1 MISVGIDVS
10 KGKSMVCVL
19 KPYGEIVCSPFEI
32 QHMEKDLENFHSLLQ
47 KLDGE
52 IRIVMEA
59 TGIYHLPVL
68 TFFHNKGYFVSVV
81 NPFAMKKYAKDNSI
95 RGAKTDKLDSIMIAN
110 YGIEKWFKLQ
120 RYEGDEETYAELKL
134 LGRRYRYYMELH
146 VKALQELTHIL
157 DHVAPGLK
165 KMFNSWN
172 EANGKDKLSDF
183 VERFWHFDLNTSM
196 SLEEFTEEYLVWA
209 KEKKYHRSSSKAEAV
224 YELASS
230 GIPTLSSSTPSTKM
244 FVQEAISVLRTVDSS
259 LSLILSR
266 MQVLAKSLPEYSTV
280 REMGGVGDVLAV
292 KLIAEIGDVRRLHSA
307 KALIAWAGIDPP
319 PYESGQFVGTRR
331 KITKRGSST
340 LRKVGYEVMRVLKSH
355 PVPEDD
361 AVYNYILKKEGE
373 GKSKKH
379 AKIAGLNKF
388 LEDLL
393 CKSKCSLSS
402 IGHQTYDFAQAG
414 NKASLFVV
422 HKNRLIR

>member
-1 MISVGIDVS
+1 MVISAAGTITNNSHRRFKMISVGIDVS
-10 KGKSMVCVL
+10 KGKSTVCIL

-32 QHMEKDLENFHSLLQ
+32 QHVEKDLEVFHSLLE

-68 TFFHNKGYFVSVV
+68 TFFHEKGYFVSVI
-81 NPFAMKKYAKDNSI
+81 NPFAMKKYAKDNSL
-95 RGAKTDKLDSIMIAN
+95 RGAKTDKLDSKMIAN

-157 DHVAPGLK
+157 DYVMPGIK

-183 VERFWHFDLNTSM
+183 VERFWHFDLITSM
-196 SLEEFTEEYLVWA
+196 NLEKFTQEYLIWA

-230 GIPTLSSSTPSTKM
+230 GIPTLSSNTPSTKM
-244 FVQEAISVLRTVDSS
+244 LVQEAISVLRAVDSS
-259 LSLILSR
+259 LSLILTQ
-266 MQVLAKSLPEYSTV
+266 MQILAKSLPEYSTV

-319 PYESGQFVGTRR
+319 PYESGQFIGSKR

-355 PVPEDD
+355 PAPKDD
-361 AVYNYILKKEGE
+361 AVYNYILKKESE

-388 LEDLL
+388 LR
-393 CKSKCSLSS
+393 
-402 IGHQTYDFAQAG
+402 IYYARVIAVYQ
-414 NKASLFVV
+414 
-422 HKNRLIR
+422 

>member
-1 MISVGIDVS
+1 M
-10 KGKSMVCVL
+10 KLSM
-19 KPYGEIVCSPFEI
+19 
-32 QHMEKDLENFHSLLQ
+32 
-47 KLDGE
+47 
-52 IRIVMEA
+52 
-59 TGIYHLPVL
+59 
-68 TFFHNKGYFVSVV
+68 
-81 NPFAMKKYAKDNSI
+81 
-95 RGAKTDKLDSIMIAN
+95 AKTDKLDSIMIAN

-120 RYEGDEETYAELKL
+120 RYEGDEEIYAELKL

-157 DHVAPGLK
+157 DYVMPGIK
-165 KMFNSWN
+165 KLFSSWN

-183 VERFWHFDLNTSM
+183 VERFWHFDLITSM
-196 SLEEFTEEYLVWA
+196 SLETFTDEYLVWA
-209 KEKKYHRSSSKAEAV
+209 KEKKYHRSRSKAETV

-230 GIPTLSSSTPSTKM
+230 GIPTLPSSTPSTKM
-244 FVQEAISVLRTVDSS
+244 LVQEAISVLRTVDSS
-259 LSLILSR
+259 LSLIVTR

-319 PYESGQFVGTRR
+319 PYESGQFIGSKR

-340 LRKVGYEVMRVLKSH
+340 LRKIGYEVMRVLKSH
-355 PVPEDD
+355 PAPKDD

-388 LEDLL
+388 LR
-393 CKSKCSLSS
+393 
-402 IGHQTYDFAQAG
+402 IYYARVIAVYQ
-414 NKASLFVV
+414 
-422 HKNRLIR
+422 